1 MHSAPEGIGG
11 GAGTRE
17 GGPCLGTQ
25 PPAGLSE
32 HNLLIWWQDFGVTE
46 IFGLRKM
53 KALVF
58 GLGVAGGAT
67 GIGNTVLF
75 MTPGV
80 R

>member
-46 IFGLRKM
+46 I
-53 KALVF
+53 
-58 GLGVAGGAT
+58 LGK
-67 GIGNTVLF
+67 
-75 MTPGV
+75 
-80 R
+80 